1 MTQMENSLNEEDVR
15 RLLSDPS
22 GETRAEI
29 AGKLAIQHSILGERQ
44 RQMAEDIFRIMVK
57 DAEVRVRSALSQ
69 QLKENPFIPHDIAV
83 TLAKDVS
90 EVALPM
96 LQFSEVLTEEDLI
109 EIVTSQNDD
118 ARQEAVASRA
128 HVTSKLAD
136 VLVESG
142 KEEVVKA
149 LVGNDGAELSDQ
161 TLNKVVEGYAG
172 RDSVGSVLVDRANL
186 PVTVA
191 ERLMAKVSENLR
203 TVLSKRRNISPEM
216 ATTLLLQAR
225 EMAVLGLTESNAE
238 VSKLVDHLYRNGRL
252 TPSIVLR
259 AICMGDMLF
268 FEDAL
273 AKLGRLSLGNAQRL
287 IHDPGKRGFQ
297 ALFRKTAI
305 PNQFY
310 RAMRAAVDVSREM
323 EYDGHPHDRERFS
336 RRMIERVLTQYG
348 DLGVEFES
356 EDLDYLM
363 AKMSQLPMGMGDE
376 SEEAGG

>member
-1 MTQMENSLNEEDVR
+1 MNQMENTLNEEDVK

-29 AGKLAIQHSILGERQ
+29 AGKLAIQHSVLGERQ

-57 DAEVRVRSALSQ
+57 DAEVRVRAALSQ
-69 QLKENPFIPHDIAV
+69 QLKENPFVPHDIAMS
-83 TLAKDVS
+83 LAEDVS
-90 EVALPM
+90 EVSLPM

-109 EIVTSQNDD
+109 EIITSQDD
-118 ARQEAVASRA
+118 EARQEAVAHRA
-128 HVTSKLAD
+128 HVSPHLAD

-142 KEEVVKA
+142 KEKVVSA

-161 TLNKVVEGYAG
+161 TLNKVVDKYAD
-172 RDSVGSVLVDRANL
+172 RDAVGSVLVDRAHL

-216 ATTLLLQAR
+216 ATTLLMQAR
-225 EMAVLGLTESNAE
+225 EMAVLGLADTNTEVN
-238 VSKLVDHLYRNGRL
+238 KLVDHLYRNGRL

-268 FEDAL
+268 FDDAL
-273 AKLGRLSLGNAQRL
+273 AKLGKVSLGNAQKL

-297 ALFRKTAI
+297 ALFRKTGI

-310 RAMRAAVDVSREM
+310 RAMRAAVDVSSEM

-363 AKMSQLPMGMGDE
+363 AKMSQLPMTMNDGNEG
-376 SEEAGG
+376 EE